1 MERRTKELR
10 KVDTLRSNYTCD
22 GCVNII
28 YSAQLDWLKCICKF
42 IVYNLQSLFG
52 NRGNDRLQRPSKNRP
67 MEMNNNIRQPARG
80 YPMKP

>member
-1 MERRTKELR
+1 MVASIL
-10 KVDTLRSNYTCD
+10 
-22 GCVNII
+22 
-28 YSAQLDWLKCICKF
+28 F
-42 IVYNLQSLFG
+42 ILHNWTGLNVFSLFG